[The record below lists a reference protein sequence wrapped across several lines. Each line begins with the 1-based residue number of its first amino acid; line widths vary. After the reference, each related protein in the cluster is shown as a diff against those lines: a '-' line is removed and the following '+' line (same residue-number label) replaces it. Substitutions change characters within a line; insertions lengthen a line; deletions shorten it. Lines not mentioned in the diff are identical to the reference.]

1 MFKKSESEKLPPLP
15 KPPTVEQIVED
26 METFKEEGHEVEKF
40 REIIADSKNL
50 DRDWWRVFHTFMED
64 NKQLELTDET
74 IQQLKSSLI
83 DANTEILNAKADIHA
98 KIEEQK
104 RRLAKI
110 RECWECNERAKSI
123 EK

>member
-1 MFKKSESEKLPPLP
+1 MLLSNFHSVK
-15 KPPTVEQIVED
+15 T
-26 METFKEEGHEVEKF
+26 TFPSS
-40 REIIADSKNL
+40 REIAADTKHL

-74 IQQLKSSLI
+74 LQQLKLSLI
-83 DANTEILNAKADIHA
+83 DANAEILNAKADINA

-104 RRLAKI
+104 RKLAKI

>member
-1 MFKKSESEKLPPLP
+1 MFKKSEKLPPLP
-15 KPPTVEQIVED
+15 KPPTVDQIVED
-26 METFKEEGHEVEKF
+26 LDTFKEEGHEVDKF
-40 REIIADSKNL
+40 RENPSDSKNL

-74 IQQLKSSLI
+74 IQQLKISLI
-83 DANTEILNAKADIHA
+83 DANTEILNAKADIFA

-104 RRLAKI
+104 RKLAKI
-110 RECWECNERAKSI
+110 RECWECNEHAKCI